1 MAKNP
6 NVKTTLEDALV
17 VLSVWKTMPD
27 FKIGDVSLNDF
38 NGAINSTDI
47 LAKQHKNDRAQLA
60 GLKANRDDK
69 VRQLSEIV
77 TRFRSGIRSHFGPDS
92 PLYEQAGGTRS
103 SSRKAPKRQTETGPA
118 AGAPASPLPVPVP
131 TTSAPAQH
139 A

>member
-6 NVKTTLEDALV
+6 KLKTTLADALD
-17 VLSVWKTMPD
+17 VLSVWKTIPD

-38 NGAINSTDI
+38 SSVINSTDG
-47 LAKQHKNDRAQLA
+47 LAKQHANNLVERA

-69 VRQLSEIV
+69 VRELNDLV
-77 TRFRSGIRSHFGPDS
+77 TRFRSSVRGQFGPDS

-103 SSRKAPKRQTETGPA
+103 SSRKAPKRQAEGSQAATTPATPPPA
-118 AGAPASPLPVPVP
+118 ATP
-131 TTSAPAQH
+131 TTSTPAQH

>member
-6 NVKTTLEDALV
+6 KLKTTLADALD
-17 VLSVWKTMPD
+17 VLSVWKTIPD

-38 NGAINSTDI
+38 NGVIDSTDG
-47 LAKQHKNDRAQLA
+47 LAKQHANNLVERA

-69 VRQLSEIV
+69 VRLLNELV
-77 TRFRSGIRSHFGPDS
+77 TRFRSGIRGQFGPDS

-103 SSRKAPKRQTETGPA
+103 STRKAPKRQAEAASAAETPAFPA
-118 AGAPASPLPVPVP
+118 AIP